1 MTFIHRSRHH
11 VPHGKL
17 LGKSTPALL
26 GVWLVTVA
34 SFTHIRPGIFFIILI
49 IRILHF
55 SLIILWFWWYLL
67 VRSSTSFSFQGPLGV
82 SVITTQGQKV
92 SISNKK
98 VSNLDLHPNSG
109 NQESQQMSAFFCRS
123 SLAKRWSQPKRSR
136 VSGHLK
142 WTTQVP
148 FSCGPSLHLFTI
160 LELYNLCWWYLQ
172 FPNLLFWEWRKD
184 HSGTAAV
191 LNFFNIYKI
200 AQARNTRQNGPQFS
214 FYLFTF
220 LVGRGHQSQF
230 KCYVHRLKITSN
242 NTIMELLRL
251 DQRNSS

>member
-26 GVWLVTVA
+26 GVWVVTVA

-49 IRILHF
+49 IRNLHF

-67 VRSSTSFSFQGPLGV
+67 VRSSTSFSFQGPWGV

-109 NQESQQMSAFFCRS
+109 NQESQQTSAFFCRS

-136 VSGHLK
+136 VSGQLK

-148 FSCGPSLHLFTI
+148 FSCGPSLHLFTT
-160 LELYNLCWWYLQ
+160 LELFNLCVGDICNSQTCCFENEEKTTRGPLQ
-172 FPNLLFWEWRKD
+172 CWISLIFIRLPKPAIRGKMAHNSAFICSHFWTEEDTRASLSAMSMASK
-184 HSGTAAV
+184 S
-191 LNFFNIYKI
+191 
-200 AQARNTRQNGPQFS
+200 QATTLSWN
-214 FYLFTF
+214 
-220 LVGRGHQSQF
+220 
-230 KCYVHRLKITSN
+230 CC
-242 NTIMELLRL
+242 
-251 DQRNSS
+251 D

>member
-67 VRSSTSFSFQGPLGV
+67 VWSSTSFSFQGPLGV

-92 SISNKK
+92 SISIFKASIKKSAIYISILILTIEK
-98 VSNLDLHPNSG
+98 VSKC
-109 NQESQQMSAFFCRS
+109 QRS
-123 SLAKRWSQPKRSR
+123 SAGPLLQKNEANPSGL
-136 VSGHLK
+136 VSLG
-142 WTTQVP
+142 
-148 FSCGPSLHLFTI
+148 
-160 LELYNLCWWYLQ
+160 N
-172 FPNLLFWEWRKD
+172 
-184 HSGTAAV
+184 
-191 LNFFNIYKI
+191 
-200 AQARNTRQNGPQFS
+200 
-214 FYLFTF
+214 
-220 LVGRGHQSQF
+220 
-230 KCYVHRLKITSN
+230 
-242 NTIMELLRL
+242 
-251 DQRNSS
+251 